1 RPQVEVAGH
10 RLDPRVGDRDQRLG
24 QRLVVVADALQV
36 SARGSPGGALGERPA
51 AVLYVEAFHRGA
63 GLYLASAAG
72 RRPLPSRP
80 GTRRPWCSPPGTVVL
95 AAGNRG
101 ARRHGPAA
109 RRHGPAARR
118 HGPAAPPRA
127 GRSPTV
133 RPLAATVRPLAATV
147 RPLRH

>member
-80 GTRRPWCSPPGTVVL
+80 GTRRPWCSPPGTGVL
-95 AAGNRG
+95 AA
-101 ARRHGPAA
+101 
-109 RRHGPAARR
+109 
-118 HGPAAPPRA
+118 
-127 GRSPTV
+127 TV
-133 RPLAATVRPLAATV
+133 LPLAATVRPLAATV
-147 RPLRH
+147 RPLRHGPAAPP